1 MNFIAYISALLI
13 IVTILSC
20 FFLRKKN
27 INMKILLIIFVT
39 IIVIQNTY
47 IFINAF
53 GKKEETQRILE
64 YSEIMEILTSKYKDF
79 ELTLVNEFVE
89 SDIKYSDIDG
99 DDDIEIIISKPYT
112 HPSKFIVLDYEGDSK
127 YNIVIDTNDIM
138 TYHKSNGSNFI
149 ILNTQTVGKGTG
161 VAGSM
166 YEVYRIENNQYDLV
180 WTGEK
185 ESVWSKN
192 GAEESLLSS
201 TIDIS
206 DNKLEYL
213 YYITREDDNGN
224 IIKTTD
230 YKEIYL
236 LRNGKFTLSKE

>member
-1 MNFIAYISALLI
+1 MR
-13 IVTILSC
+13 V
-20 FFLRKKN
+20 KN
-27 INMKILLIIFVT
+27 INMKILMFFFVS

-47 IFINAF
+47 IFVSEF
-53 GKKEETQRILE
+53 RKKEDTQKLLE
-64 YSEIMEILTSKYKDF
+64 YGEIMEILTSRYKDY

-99 DDDIEIIISKPYT
+99 DDDLEIVISKPYT
-112 HPSKFIVLDYEGDSK
+112 HPSKFIVLDCEGDNK
-127 YNIVIDTNDIM
+127 YNIVIGTNDIM
-138 TYHKSNGSNFI
+138 TYHKSGDNSFI
-149 ILNTQTVGKGTG
+149 ILNTQRVGKGTG

-192 GAEESLLSS
+192 GAEESLLTS

-206 DNKLEYL
+206 DNKLKYL
-213 YYITREDDNGN
+213 YNITREDDNGN
-224 IIKTTD
+224 IIETTD
-230 YKEIYL
+230 NKEIYL
-236 LRNGKFTLSKE
+236 LRNGKFTLSTKE